1 MPTSPGRGRVAAA
14 KMAVEDFLAGPHKM
28 KRQIEVMGGDHM
40 NKADLGV
47 NIAREWI
54 DRNNVEAIIDVPNS
68 SVALAVRN
76 IVQQANKVILV
87 SGSSSSDLTGKSC
100 SPNLVH
106 WTYDTY
112 ALSSGTTRAVL
123 AGGGKTW
130 FTLTADYAFGHAME
144 AEVKNV
150 VQKLGGTVVGG
161 VRTPI
166 NSQDFSSFLL
176 QAQASKSQVIALINA
191 GGDTINSIKQSV
203 EFGIPQGGQ
212 RVVATVLYLSDVHSL
227 GLKAAQGLQFTE
239 LFYWDLNEGT
249 RAFAKR
255 FAPRNNG
262 RYPTAIQAGVYAE
275 TLHYLKAVDQLGASS
290 DGKAV
295 VQEMKKLPTDDP
307 LFGKG
312 TVRADGRKLHNMYLF
327 EVKKP
332 DEFEISLG
340 LLQGDPDHSAERG
353 LAAAGRGRLR
363 FPQVMTAADDRAARW
378 RLSPAAAAIS
388 AVPSR
393 CGWPGI
399 AGPSRSS
406 ILMKAR
412 RRRPRIWWRRLA
424 AKRWRSGPMFPVR
437 SRRRVSSMRSKPGSD
452 RSAFLPTMPGSKA
465 SSRLCMNIPMT
476 SSTDCCRSM

>member
-1 MPTSPGRGRVAAA
+1 MDGLFPRRRILAGITALALSAGAFAAHADNAAPLRIGVLSDMSSLYADIGGPGSLVAA

-28 KRQIEVMGGDHM
+28 KRQIEVLGGDHM

-76 IVQQANKVILV
+76 VVQQFNKVILV

-100 SPNLVH
+100 SPNLIH

-150 VQKLGGTVVGG
+150 VQKLGGTIVGG

-239 LFYWDLNEGT
+239 SFYWDLNEGT
-249 RAFAKR
+249 RAFAQR

-275 TLHYLKAVDQLGASS
+275 TLHYLKAVDALGASS

-307 LFGKG
+307 LFGRG
-312 TVRADGRKLHNMYLF
+312 SVRSDGRKLHNMYLF

-332 DEFEISLG
+332 EESKYPWDYYKLIQTIPPSE
-340 LLQGDPDHSAERG
+340 A
-353 LAAAGRGRLR
+353 
-363 FPQVMTAADDRAARW
+363 W
-378 RLSPAAAAIS
+378 RPLEEGG
-388 AVPSR
+388 
-393 CGWPGI
+393 C
-399 AGPSRSS
+399 
-406 ILMKAR
+406 
-412 RRRPRIWWRRLA
+412 
-424 AKRWRSGPMFPVR
+424 
-437 SRRRVSSMRSKPGSD
+437 D
-452 RSAFLPTMPGSKA
+452 FLKS
-465 SSRLCMNIPMT
+465 
-476 SSTDCCRSM
+476 

>member
-1 MPTSPGRGRVAAA
+1 MDKRFPPSRRRIFAGIAAIALSTCGLAAQANDAAPLRIGVLTDMSSLYADITGPGSVVAAR
-14 KMAVEDFLAGPHKM
+14 MAVEDFLAGPHKM
-28 KRQIEVMGGDHM
+28 KRQIEVVSGDHM

-76 IVQQANKVILV
+76 IVQQSNKVILV

-100 SPNLVH
+100 SPNLIH

-239 LFYWDLNEGT
+239 SFYWDLNEGT

-275 TLHYLKAVDQLGASS
+275 TLHYLKAVDALGASS

-312 TVRADGRKLHNMYLF
+312 TIRADGRKLHNMYLF

-332 DEFEISLG
+332 EESKYPWDYYKVIQTIPPSE
-340 LLQGDPDHSAERG
+340 A
-353 LAAAGRGRLR
+353 
-363 FPQVMTAADDRAARW
+363 W
-378 RLSPAAAAIS
+378 RPLEEGG
-388 AVPSR
+388 
-393 CGWPGI
+393 C
-399 AGPSRSS
+399 
-406 ILMKAR
+406 
-412 RRRPRIWWRRLA
+412 
-424 AKRWRSGPMFPVR
+424 
-437 SRRRVSSMRSKPGSD
+437 D
-452 RSAFLPTMPGSKA
+452 FLKS
-465 SSRLCMNIPMT
+465 
-476 SSTDCCRSM
+476 

>member
-1 MPTSPGRGRVAAA
+1 MDRLFPRRRILAGITTLALSAGAFAGAHANDATPLRIGVLSDMSSLYADIGGPGSLAAA

-28 KRQIEVMGGDHM
+28 KRQIEVLGGDHM

-150 VQKLGGTVVGG
+150 VQKLGGTVVGE

-239 LFYWDLNEGT
+239 SFYWDLNEGT

-332 DEFEISLG
+332 DESKYPWDYYKVIQTIPPSE
-340 LLQGDPDHSAERG
+340 A
-353 LAAAGRGRLR
+353 
-363 FPQVMTAADDRAARW
+363 W
-378 RLSPAAAAIS
+378 RPLEEGG
-388 AVPSR
+388 
-393 CGWPGI
+393 C
-399 AGPSRSS
+399 
-406 ILMKAR
+406 
-412 RRRPRIWWRRLA
+412 
-424 AKRWRSGPMFPVR
+424 
-437 SRRRVSSMRSKPGSD
+437 D
-452 RSAFLPTMPGSKA
+452 FLKS
-465 SSRLCMNIPMT
+465 
-476 SSTDCCRSM
+476 

>member
-1 MPTSPGRGRVAAA
+1 MDKLFPRRQILAGIATLALSAGAFAGARADNAAPLRIGVLSDMSSLYADIGGPGSLAAA

-28 KRQIEVMGGDHM
+28 KRPIEVLGGDHM
-40 NKADLGV
+40 NKADVGV

-112 ALSSGTTRAVL
+112 ALSSGTTRAVV

-239 LFYWDLNEGT
+239 SFYWDLNEGT

-275 TLHYLKAVDQLGASS
+275 TLHYLKAVDELGASS

-295 VQEMKKLPTDDP
+295 VQAMKKLPTDDP

-332 DEFEISLG
+332 DESKYPWDYYKVIQTIPPSE
-340 LLQGDPDHSAERG
+340 A
-353 LAAAGRGRLR
+353 
-363 FPQVMTAADDRAARW
+363 W
-378 RLSPAAAAIS
+378 RPLEEGG
-388 AVPSR
+388 
-393 CGWPGI
+393 C
-399 AGPSRSS
+399 
-406 ILMKAR
+406 
-412 RRRPRIWWRRLA
+412 
-424 AKRWRSGPMFPVR
+424 
-437 SRRRVSSMRSKPGSD
+437 D
-452 RSAFLPTMPGSKA
+452 FLKS
-465 SSRLCMNIPMT
+465 
-476 SSTDCCRSM
+476 

>member
-1 MPTSPGRGRVAAA
+1 MGRLYPLSRRRLLAGVAGMALAMSSLSARADDATPLRIGVLSDMSSLYADIGGPGSLAAA
-14 KMAVEDFLAGPHKM
+14 KMAVEDFLAAPHKT
-28 KRQIEVMGGDHM
+28 KRPIEVLSGDHT
-40 NKADLGV
+40 NKADLGA

-54 DRNNVEAIIDVPNS
+54 DRQNVDAIIDVPNS
-68 SVALAVRN
+68 AVALAVRN
-76 IVQQANKVILV
+76 VVQQANKVILV
-87 SGSSSSDLTGKSC
+87 SGSSSSDLTGKAC

-112 ALSSGTTRAVL
+112 ALSSGTARAVV
-123 AGGGKTW
+123 AEGGKTW

-144 AEVKNV
+144 QEVKTV

-176 QAQASKSQVIALINA
+176 QGQASKAQVIALINA

-227 GLKAAQGLQFTE
+227 GLKVAQGLQFTE
-239 LFYWDLNEGT
+239 SFYWDMDDGT
-249 RAFAKR
+249 RAFTKR

-275 TLHYLKAVDQLGASS
+275 TLHYLKAVDELGASS

-295 VQEMKKLPTDDP
+295 VEEMKKLPTDDP

-312 TVRADGRKLHNMYLF
+312 TIRADGRKLHNMYLF

-332 DEFEISLG
+332 DESKYPWDYYKLIKTVPPSE
-340 LLQGDPDHSAERG
+340 A
-353 LAAAGRGRLR
+353 
-363 FPQVMTAADDRAARW
+363 W
-378 RLSPAAAAIS
+378 RPLEEGGCS
-388 AVPSR
+388 
-393 CGWPGI
+393 
-399 AGPSRSS
+399 
-406 ILMKAR
+406 
-412 RRRPRIWWRRLA
+412 
-424 AKRWRSGPMFPVR
+424 
-437 SRRRVSSMRSKPGSD
+437 
-452 RSAFLPTMPGSKA
+452 FLKS
-465 SSRLCMNIPMT
+465 
-476 SSTDCCRSM
+476 